1 MSDQDQD
8 ADARDAR
15 LWRKHKDSF
24 AVLLSMLDAASPLVL
39 NKLRVEDAVKDA
51 AASHKEEEE
60 GADTDKN
67 PVTVSITLGQGLCL
81 GLTEEDHLVV
91 QHMDSG
97 QIQADLGEFS
107 SFRAASLCEYIQR
120 LAIHVE

>member
-1 MSDQDQD
+1 MSNQDQD

-24 AVLLSMLDAASPLVL
+24 AVLLSVLDAASPLVL

-51 AASHKEEEE
+51 AASHKEVEDEDE
-60 GADTDKN
+60 N

-91 QHMDSG
+91 QRIDSG

-107 SFRAASLCEYIQR
+107 SFRAANLCEYIQR